1 MSKTK
6 ASKPRAYTAY
16 LVITLVTSSVHL
28 SKARSSLL
36 PRSGGWPQC
45 GQFIDINYNGPPGT
59 MLCGTSDRENYQCD
73 KDKCNSGE
81 GPSSDPKQHPFSQM
95 TWHNC
100 QRDAQH
106 GEPAAEG
113 RTVTRTVSMHA
124 DYQKQTVAVWGGE
137 AGLTSNFDFFYTCA
151 FSAEN
156 DRRSYCRDCTLVWKE
171 RKSEDGLD
179 V

>member
-59 MLCGTSDRENYQCD
+59 MRKL
-73 KDKCNSGE
+73 KL
-81 GPSSDPKQHPFSQM
+81 GPKPS
-95 TWHNC
+95 
-100 QRDAQH
+100 
-106 GEPAAEG
+106 
-113 RTVTRTVSMHA
+113 
-124 DYQKQTVAVWGGE
+124 
-137 AGLTSNFDFFYTCA
+137 
-151 FSAEN
+151 
-156 DRRSYCRDCTLVWKE
+156 
-171 RKSEDGLD
+171 
-179 V
+179 